1 MFAEDV
7 PKGLDLIPA
16 HAGAGHAGVDRHVV
30 GTPLA
35 ALPRF
40 LGDRLRITAST
51 FKLTYVRGDG
61 MEPVAWEG
69 KGGSDTVADVAR
81 VAFGPPPGPGAGW
94 EDPDRPLVVLYRT

>member
-1 MFAEDV
+1 MRRARRRPRARARAF
-7 PKGLDLIPA
+7 P
-16 HAGAGHAGVDRHVV
+16 GAAAATLFSRAR
-30 GTPLA
+30 PLA

>member
-1 MFAEDV
+1 MV
-7 PKGLDLIPA
+7 PNPDAPRARRPTHLARAWARAPLA
-16 HAGAGHAGVDRHVV
+16 L
-30 GTPLA
+30 PLA